1 MREDWDV
8 ARGSIVVGVD
18 GSEES
23 RSALRFAVEEAGLR
37 NAAVHVVHA
46 WWALPELEADASV
59 LAADWETLRDH
70 EARRFIEEFVER
82 TVGGAHTGIEIT
94 AVPVQGRTAAA
105 ALLEAAKDADLLV
118 VGSRGLGGFQGL
130 LLGSVS
136 QQCVHHAACPVVV
149 VRGASSGSG

>member
-8 ARGSIVVGVD
+8 ARRVIVVGVD

-37 NAAVHVVHA
+37 DAAVHVVHA
-46 WWALPELEADASV
+46 WWALPELEAGAPV
-59 LAADWETLRDH
+59 PAMGWETLRDH

-82 TVGGAHTGIEIT
+82 TLDGARTGIEIT

-105 ALLEAAKDADLLV
+105 ALLEASKDADLLV
-118 VGSRGLGGFQGL
+118 VGSRGLGGFLGL

-136 QQCVHHAACPVVV
+136 QQCVHHAGCPVVV
-149 VRGASSGSG
+149 VRGASSGSA